1 MMDVWRRRAAESD
14 AAVRRQVAK
23 EPLPSASA
31 AAVDERGQHEQHS
44 VARPIRLWLSETQF
58 FPGRAVDISLHGLRL
73 FVQSLPVGI
82 VQAGDAYHLEIC
94 PETSDEWSGVAVVR
108 HVNGHELDL
117 ETREE
122 FPAGLIG
129 SRSAPSAR
137 TPDSGRSR

>member
-1 MMDVWRRRAAESD
+1 MDVWRHRAAESD

-23 EPLPSASA
+23 EPLPSVSA
-31 AAVDERGQHEQHS
+31 AAVDERSQHERHS
-44 VARPIRLWLSETQF
+44 AAWPIRLWLSETQF
-58 FPGRAVDISLHGLRL
+58 FPGRAVDISLHGLRV

-108 HVNGHELDL
+108 RVSGRELDL

-122 FPAGLIG
+122 FPASLIG
-129 SRSAPSAR
+129 SYAAPSER
-137 TPDSGRSR
+137 TPDSVRSR